1 MLNNEFEI
9 RSMNLRSRW
18 DRQRVERFLADNGLR
33 LDSVD
38 EYFCIFRLEEEEIL
52 AGGGLSGDV
61 IKCVAVRSDL
71 REEGLFNHLVSHLI
85 SVAYQKGHTITKVFT
100 KPANEA
106 IFASLGYSLVGRA
119 PQAILMA
126 NSLSTLNRY
135 KRYLSQEAAA
145 LSCVEG
151 RAALIVMNA
160 NPFTRGHR
168 YLVEQAAK
176 QVGKLFV
183 IVVKENR
190 SLYDYRYRLAMVSEG
205 CADLPNVRVLEGS
218 EFQISA
224 ATFPTYF
231 LKQLDDASDE
241 QMLLDLDICTRHIMP
256 ALGVTVRYV
265 GTELTDPLTHRYNE
279 LMNKCLANADYSLVE
294 IPRLETDGKPISA
307 SRVRAGADLTLL
319 PPSSI
324 PFVIGVE
331 AANAMLAE
339 LRLTPKPGLIDQ
351 HDNGAHA
358 DMNFALMQRSIKA
371 LEPFMVE
378 FAKLGFS
385 PQLPATVAV
394 VTLGLEAEAAMLR
407 TTHGVNTHKGAL
419 FALGLAAVALAH
431 QAYKAAASPAATSP
445 AATSVQ
451 EKATAP
457 CASAQGLSALIANVA
472 AGIPRAEGTHG
483 ARVRAKYGV
492 KSALDL
498 ARDGYADL
506 FNRWLPAYSLHRGEP
521 LAQQRLLLSIM
532 ATLDDTN
539 ILHRRGPELAAEV
552 KTRAAALIETPT
564 ATSPAAG
571 NAQSP
576 LTLQALEAFNT
587 WMLSENL
594 SPGGCADMLALTLFI
609 DRLTNHDNP

>member
-9 RSMNLRSRW
+9 RSMNLRLRR
-18 DRQRVERFLADNGLR
+18 DLQRVDRFLADNGLR
-33 LDSVD
+33 LDAVD
-38 EYFCIFRLEEEEIL
+38 EYFCLFRLEEEEIL
-52 AGGGLSGDV
+52 AGGGLADDV

-85 SVAYQKGHTITKVFT
+85 SVAYQKGHTTTKVFT

-106 IFASLGYSLVGRA
+106 IFASLGYSLIGRSS
-119 PQAILMA
+119 QAVLMA

-145 LSCVEG
+145 LPCSEG
-151 RAALIVMNA
+151 DAALIVMNA
-160 NPFTRGHR
+160 NPFTRGHL

-190 SLYDYRYRLAMVSEG
+190 SLYDYRYRLAMVTEG

-241 QMLLDLDICTRHIMP
+241 QMLLDLDICVRHIMP
-256 ALGVTVRYV
+256 ALGVTVRFV
-265 GTELTDPLTHRYNE
+265 GTEPTDPLTCRYNE
-279 LMNKCLANADYSLVE
+279 LMNKCLANAGYSLVE
-294 IPRLETDGKPISA
+294 ITRLETDGKPISA
-307 SRVRAGADLTLL
+307 SRVRAEADLTLL
-319 PPSSI
+319 PPTSI
-324 PFVIGVE
+324 PFIIGVE

-339 LRLTPKPGLIDQ
+339 LSLTPKPGLIDQ

-358 DMNFALMQRSIKA
+358 DMNFALMQHSIAA

-378 FAKLGFS
+378 FAKLGFA
-385 PQLPATVAV
+385 PQLPAADRVIA
-394 VTLGLEAEAAMLR
+394 LGLEAEAAMFSVTR
-407 TTHGVNTHKGAL
+407 GINTHKGAL
-419 FALGLAAVALAH
+419 FALGLTAVALAH
-431 QAYKAAASPAATSP
+431 QAYTKNLKTS
-445 AATSVQ
+445 
-451 EKATAP
+451 
-457 CASAQGLSALIANVA
+457 CASAQALSALITNLA

-483 ARVRAKYGV
+483 ACVRARYGV
-492 KSALDL
+492 KGALDL
-498 ARDGYADL
+498 AREGYPEL
-506 FNRWLPAYSLHRGEP
+506 FASWLPNYRLRRDEP
-521 LAQQRLLLSIM
+521 FAKQLLLLNII

-539 ILHRRGPELAAEV
+539 LLHRRGPELAAEV
-552 KTRAAALIETPT
+552 KRRAAQLLE
-564 ATSPAAG
+564 
-571 NAQSP
+571 SP
-576 LTLQALEAFNT
+576 LSLEALTELNT

-609 DRLTNHDNP
+609 DRLTPQE

>member
-33 LDSVD
+33 LDAVD

-52 AGGGLSGDV
+52 AGGGLAGGV

-85 SVAYQKGHTITKVFT
+85 SVAFQRGHTTTKVFT

-106 IFASLGYSLVGRA
+106 IFSSLGYSLIGRA

-126 NSLSTLNRY
+126 NSLSPLNRY
-135 KRYLSQEAAA
+135 KRYLSEAAA
-145 LSCVEG
+145 LSQG
-151 RAALIVMNA
+151 SSAGIIVMNA
-160 NPFTRGHR
+160 NPFTLGHR
-168 YLVEQAAK
+168 YLIEQAASK
-176 QVGKLFV
+176 VEGLYV
-183 IVVKENR
+183 IVVKEDR
-190 SLYDYRYRLAMVSEG
+190 SLYDYCYRLAMVTEG

-231 LKQLDDASDE
+231 LKQLNEASDE
-241 QMLLDLDICTRHIMP
+241 QMLLDLDICVRHIMP
-256 ALGVTVRYV
+256 ALGATVRFA
-265 GTELTDPLTHRYNE
+265 GSEPADALTRRYNE
-279 LMNKCLANADYSLVE
+279 LMRKCLADAGYSFVE

-307 SRVRAGADLTLL
+307 SCVRTEADLSLL
-319 PPSSI
+319 PPTSI
-324 PFVIGVE
+324 PYVVGAE
-331 AANAMLAE
+331 AAEAMRAE

-358 DMNFALMQRSIKA
+358 DMNFALMERSIAA
-371 LEPFMVE
+371 LEPFMVQ
-378 FAKLGFS
+378 FAKLGFA
-385 PQLPATVAV
+385 PQLPSTDAV
-394 VTLGLEAEAAMLR
+394 VALGLEAEAAMLR
-407 TTHGVNTHKGAL
+407 ATHGVNTHKGAL

-431 QAYKAAASPAATSP
+431 QAYKAATEP
-445 AATSVQ
+445 
-451 EKATAP
+451 ATAP
-457 CASAQGLSALIANVA
+457 CASAQGLSVHIANLA

-498 ARDGYADL
+498 AREGYADL
-506 FNRWLPAYSLHRGEP
+506 FDCWLPAYSRHRDEP

-552 KTRAAALIETPT
+552 KTRAAALIESPIAT
-564 ATSPAAG
+564 AEARANTA
-571 NAQSP
+571 
-576 LTLQALEAFNT
+576 LTLQALEDFNS
-587 WMLSENL
+587 WMLTKNL

-609 DRLTNHDNP
+609 DRLTKPDQQQLPQ

>member
-9 RSMNLRSRW
+9 RLMNLRSRW

-38 EYFCIFRLEEEEIL
+38 EYFCTFRLEEEEIL

-85 SVAYQKGHTITKVFT
+85 SVAYQKGHTTTKVFT
-100 KPANEA
+100 KPTNEA
-106 IFASLGYSLVGRA
+106 IFASLGYSLIGRS

-126 NSLSTLNRY
+126 NSLSPLNRY
-135 KRYLSQEAAA
+135 KRYLSEAAAA

-151 RAALIVMNA
+151 STALIVMNA

-176 QVGKLFV
+176 QAARLFV
-183 IVVKENR
+183 VVVKENR
-190 SLYDYRYRLAMVSEG
+190 SLYDYSYRLSMVTEG
-205 CADLPNVRVLEGS
+205 CADIPNVRVLEGS

-231 LKQLDDASDE
+231 LKKLDDASDE
-241 QMLLDLDICTRHIMP
+241 QMLLDLDICTRHVMP
-256 ALGVTVRYV
+256 TLGATVRFV
-265 GTELTDPLTHRYNE
+265 GTEPTDPLTRRYNE
-279 LMNKCLANADYSLVE
+279 LMRQSLERAGYRQVE
-294 IPRLETDGKPISA
+294 IPRIAEQEKPISA
-307 SRVRAGADLTLL
+307 SRVRAEADLSLL
-319 PPSSI
+319 PPTSI
-324 PFVIGVE
+324 PYVIGVE
-331 AANAMLAE
+331 AASAMLAE

-358 DMNFALMQRSIKA
+358 DMNFALMQHSIAA

-378 FAKLGFS
+378 FAKLGFA
-385 PQLPATVAV
+385 PQLPAADRVIA
-394 VTLGLEAEAAMLR
+394 LGLEAEAAMLSVTR
-407 TTHGVNTHKGAL
+407 GINTHKGAL
-419 FALGLAAVALAH
+419 FALGLTAVALAH
-431 QAYKAAASPAATSP
+431 QAYIAAQEPATASPI
-445 AATSVQ
+445 ATSVPPFTAQ
-451 EKATAP
+451 EKDTVP
-457 CASAQGLSALIANVA
+457 CASAQSFSALIASLA

-498 ARDGYADL
+498 AREGYAGL
-506 FNRWLPAYSLHRGEP
+506 FARWLPDYRLHRDEP
-521 LAQQRLLLSIM
+521 LSQQRLLLCIM

-552 KTRAAALIETPT
+552 KRRAAQLLE
-564 ATSPAAG
+564 
-571 NAQSP
+571 SP
-576 LTLQALEAFNT
+576 LSLEALTELNT

-609 DRLTNHDNP
+609 DRLTPQE